1 MIRIYPNVGFFT
13 WVVSYFVPK
22 YKKNIPI
29 NTKMRSIALL
39 FKFFSRKNIAPNKK
53 DTTTLPRL
61 TMETMEIIE
70 SSKLSA

>member
-39 FKFFSRKNIAPNKK
+39 FKFFSRNRMAPKMN
-53 DTTTLPRL
+53 DTSTLLRR
-61 TMETMEIIE
+61 TIETMEIIE
-70 SSKLSA
+70 S